1 MRIRITY
8 LPEAQNG
15 VHYLTPPKTAFEEV
29 YIRLRTKEQ
38 RVHDDAFVKQ
48 LPIVS
53 SAHPHANEWMVRQ
66 KTQKRFCGYLA
77 SKNRPSILDIGCGN
91 GWFTSKMAPF
101 ASEIL
106 GIDVGTEELEQ
117 AARCFGTET
126 LKFAC
131 CNDLDL
137 LPEAHF
143 DLITFNASVQ
153 YFEPTDAF
161 WNSLFRLLKPSG
173 EIHLLDSPIYKQVD
187 QKAAKQRSENYFDQ
201 QQEPV
206 AQSFYFHLTWNDL
219 PAQHTV
225 RYNPPNRLL
234 KLIKTDSPFPWVV
247 IIKN

>member
-1 MRIRITY
+1 MGSY

-48 LPIVS
+48 LPLVS
-53 SAHPHANEWMVRQ
+53 VTHPHANEWIVRQ
-66 KTQKRFCGYLA
+66 KTQERFCRFLA
-77 SKNRPSILDIGCGN
+77 STDHPVILDIGCGN
-91 GWFTSKMAPF
+91 GWFTAKMAPH

-126 LKFAC
+126 VKFAC
-131 CNDLDL
+131 CNDLGL
-137 LPEAHF
+137 LPEAYF

-153 YFEPTDAF
+153 YFEPTNIF

-173 EIHLLDSPIYKQVD
+173 EIHLLDSPIYKPVD
-187 QKAAKQRSENYFDQ
+187 QPAAKQRSASYFDQ
-201 QQEPV
+201 QQEPT
-206 AQSFYFHLTWNDL
+206 AQSYYFHLTWNDL
-219 PAQHTV
+219 PAQHKV

-247 IIKN
+247 IMKN